1 MTQPRFL
8 GFTGFAKPNHNFN
21 RLWSLRSKSSFSS
34 ISRQNGRN
42 GLNISFLLEE
52 KYIFQIVISLENSSN
67 CIIHKLKSAKP
78 SHFDEIFSN
87 SNFTWKNRHL
97 PWIFLAYWDFF
108 LFADPDFF
116 LEFKIFVFPEFF
128 IEFVFFADPDFFEF
142 EIFPDFFF
150 YQIGNFL
157 RIRIIWKLKIFFLRI
172 RIF

>member
-1 MTQPRFL
+1 MNYWWLVMASFPKGHI
-8 GFTGFAKPNHNFN
+8 GFGWPNHVFWGLWVFAKPNHNFN

-78 SHFDEIFSN
+78 SHFDEIFSH

-116 LEFKIFVFPEFF
+116 WNLRFLFSLNFF
-128 IEFVFFADPDFFEF
+128 IEL
-142 EIFPDFFF
+142 
-150 YQIGNFL
+150 YFL
-157 RIRIIWKLKIFFLRI
+157 RILVMVLWTTDD
-172 RIF
+172 

>member
-1 MTQPRFL
+1 MTQPRLL

-34 ISRQNGRN
+34 ISRQNGWN
-42 GLNISFLLEE
+42 GLNILFLLEE

-78 SHFDEIFSN
+78 SYFDEIFSN

-116 LEFKIFVFPEFF
+116 WNLRFLFPWIFLSSC
-128 IEFVFFADPDFFEF
+128 
-142 EIFPDFFF
+142 IFCGSLWWC
-150 YQIGNFL
+150 YEQLMISYG
-157 RIRIIWKLKIFFLRI
+157 IISQRTHWI
-172 RIF
+172 